1 LFKDAEFLA
10 LAGTAFARSQAY
22 STVLIALALYA
33 NDFGTSSSVEGLF
46 GTAFALAQLVIVL
59 PLGRYI
65 DLGNAKRYLLGGLLL
80 NIVVFGAYMTVDGV
94 SDVIVIRVLQ
104 GVGASILWVT
114 GSAVVGEISPDDS
127 RGLWLGTYNQVAA
140 VSSLLG
146 DVFGGFLLYVYGF
159 QLTYT
164 VLIVIT
170 AGATVLVYVALRD
183 NPGGRSDPENATGRE
198 TLRRLFDRTAVRALV
213 FFRICF
219 SVGKMAVIIFLPIY
233 ARTEFGISALAIG
246 GILAGG
252 KLTKS
257 LTQGVVGDYTDTH
270 GRYPFILSGA
280 ALYAVGTGIIPLAE
294 FAAGTFPAVSV
305 DFFGWRET
313 LPPAFFV
320 FFSAYA
326 LLGIADSLRLPASM
340 ALFVEE
346 GERFDAVA
354 ASMSLRSIAWKLGQ
368 VSGPFLVGAIWDA
381 TSVVVAFG
389 TASGIL
395 LLATGVFAVLYGSD
409 PVPVSREANP
419 GD

>member
-1 LFKDAEFLA
+1 MARRSGGSLSLFKDAEFLA

-65 DLGNAKRYLLGGLLL
+65 DLGNAKRYLLAGLLL

-94 SDVIVIRVLQ
+94 TDVIVIRVLQ

-146 DVFGGFLLYVYGF
+146 DVFGGLLLYVYGF

-164 VLIVIT
+164 VLIVVT

-183 NPGGRSDPENATGRE
+183 NPGGKSDPENTTGRE

-213 FFRICF
+213 FFRMGF

-270 GRYPFILSGA
+270 GQIGRA
-280 ALYAVGTGIIPLAE
+280 HV
-294 FAAGTFPAVSV
+294 
-305 DFFGWRET
+305 
-313 LPPAFFV
+313 
-320 FFSAYA
+320 
-326 LLGIADSLRLPASM
+326 
-340 ALFVEE
+340 
-346 GERFDAVA
+346 
-354 ASMSLRSIAWKLGQ
+354 
-368 VSGPFLVGAIWDA
+368 
-381 TSVVVAFG
+381 
-389 TASGIL
+389 
-395 LLATGVFAVLYGSD
+395 
-409 PVPVSREANP
+409 
-419 GD
+419 